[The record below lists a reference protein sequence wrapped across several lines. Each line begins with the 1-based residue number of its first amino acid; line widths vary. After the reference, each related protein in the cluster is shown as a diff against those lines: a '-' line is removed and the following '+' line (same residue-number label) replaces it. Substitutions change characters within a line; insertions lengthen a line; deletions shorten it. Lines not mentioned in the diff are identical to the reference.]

1 MSTAP
6 TQPAQSGLL
15 AKTLAP
21 LLSDPPWAA
30 KSFMAASATTVAG
43 LGAWLSDMMSPALA
57 NGGASFLGGF
67 LIGWAFR
74 KTVKLALLIAG
85 SLLALIA
92 ILKTTGWIHLDWTLI
107 QTDVN
112 HILDWGR
119 GKAEGFK
126 QVLTGY
132 LPSAGAG
139 GAGVFFGF
147 RKK

>member
-1 MSTAP
+1 MSTSAP
-6 TQPAQSGLL
+6 TTPQSGLL

-21 LLSDPPWAA
+21 LLTDPPWAA
-30 KSFMAASATTVAG
+30 KSFLAASATTVAG

-85 SLLALIA
+85 SLLVLIA

-107 QTDVN
+107 QADVN
-112 HILDWGR
+112 HTLDWAR
-119 GKAEGFK
+119 GKAEGAK

-139 GAGVFFGF
+139 GAGAFFGF